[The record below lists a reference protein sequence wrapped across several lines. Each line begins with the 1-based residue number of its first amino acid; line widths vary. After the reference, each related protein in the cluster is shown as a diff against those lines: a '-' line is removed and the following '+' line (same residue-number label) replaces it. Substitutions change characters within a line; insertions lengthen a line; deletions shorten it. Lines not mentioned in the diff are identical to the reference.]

1 MRKTPL
7 AGAISSI
14 LAAGAFYSPGLA
26 LAQDDEAEDQRPLEE
41 VIVTG
46 SRIRKDV
53 FTSSAPME
61 VIDIGEASIQGIAN
75 IGQLLQGSSA
85 AAGSPQVT
93 AATSFQFV
101 TDGGL
106 GAQTISLRGLGANRT
121 LVLLNGRRA
130 GPAGV
135 QGATS
140 SFDLNVLP
148 LATIERVEILNDG
161 ASSIYGSDAVA
172 GVVNIITRKDDG
184 LVIDGFVSLPQDS
197 GGEESRLSAS
207 WGKSFNRG
215 RFRITGDYSKQAHL
229 RRGERDYFNCG
240 HQYIF
245 DTNTGERADIV
256 DPQTGQFHCE
266 DLTWGHVWLY
276 DYADPSNIPSSA
288 SLLSQFDYNGDLG
301 QYVPPYASD
310 PNNPSWLTA
319 PAGFFP
325 VGFDRDSDAVVQ
337 DDHPFQDQESL
348 WPDVELMTF
357 YADAEFQVTEKLT
370 AYAEVLLNR
379 RTTKSD
385 GYRQYW
391 SYIYSGDHS
400 FDVDPFCVANP
411 DDPDCPFFTMQP
423 VGGNSLS
430 AAAGWNG
437 AQWYSPTAITDHN
450 DEDVEVDY
458 QRFVV
463 GLQGDITD
471 RWGWDLAF
479 QYSRSDGT
487 YTNERIFAD
496 SIFDQNWLFGSCEG
510 TTTSVRGVPCV
521 DVPWLDPQLLAG
533 NVSQEVRDF
542 LFGVETG
549 NTEYTQMSVDGFV
562 TGQAFELPAGPLS
575 IAAGFHYRDDEIRD
589 VPGEITFNPG
599 TGESNSWLD
608 DAAGI
613 TEGDDSTVAV
623 FGEVDI
629 PVLTDRP
636 GFENLTLNAS
646 ARWTDVDSYGDD
658 VTWKVG
664 LNWEFISSMRLRANR
679 GTSFRAPALYELFL
693 ANQTSSISQ
702 RSDPCI
708 DYEENFQNGVISQNV
723 RDNCAADPAGLPPDY
738 TGGTITPTVFTGG
751 GAGLLEAETSD
762 SKTIG
767 LIWQPAFA
775 DLSLSVD
782 YFDIEVK
789 DEVDQ
794 LGGAQIISSCYES
807 DFGFA
812 FGNTEPLC
820 QLFDRSSVNDG
831 IDNIRDSFIN
841 IARQRNRGYDFA
853 GRYLTETRLG
863 SLSIDLKATRQV
875 EDVQALFEDTAE
887 DFNGRIGDPEWV
899 GESQV
904 TLLRD
909 NWQFFW
915 GMDYIGTSNSEEE
928 LGGSIV
934 TYRGVDYRAV
944 RFTEAVYYHAFSV
957 AYRFDTGLTLLGG
970 VANAFDEAPPRLTLI
985 QSGNEYT
992 MVGNALL
999 ASQYDPIGRRYFVNL
1014 TYTFE

>member
-1 MRKTPL
+1 VT
-7 AGAISSI
+7 
-14 LAAGAFYSPGLA
+14 
-26 LAQDDEAEDQRPLEE
+26 LAQVDEAEDETPIEE
-41 VIVTG
+41 VVVTG

-61 VIDIGEASIQGIAN
+61 VIDIGEASVQGIAN

-101 TDGGL
+101 TSGGL

-148 LATIERVEILNDG
+148 LATIERVEILKDG

-184 LVIDGFVSLPQDS
+184 LTIDGFMSIPQES
-197 GGEESRLSAS
+197 GGEESRVSAS
-207 WGKSFNRG
+207 WGKSFERG
-215 RFRITGDYSKQAHL
+215 RFRVTGDYSKQSHL

-240 HQYIF
+240 HQYVF
-245 DTNTGERADIV
+245 DVDTGAPADVI
-256 DPQTGQFHCE
+256 DPRTGQPHCE

-276 DYADPSNIPSSA
+276 DYAASSNVPSSA
-288 SLLSQFDYNGDLG
+288 SLLSQFDYDGDLG
-301 QYVPPYASD
+301 QHIPPYATD
-310 PNNPSWLTA
+310 PNNPSWLTS

-325 VGFDRDSDAVVQ
+325 VAYDRASDAVTN
-337 DDHPFQDQESL
+337 DDHPYQDKESL
-348 WPDVELMTF
+348 WPEVELMTF
-357 YADAEFQVTEKLT
+357 YGDAEFQVTEGLT

-391 SYIYSGDHS
+391 SYIYSGD
-400 FDVDPFCVANP
+400 FDFSSLGTGVPG
-411 DDPDCPFFTMQP
+411 
-423 VGGNSLS
+423 GGNSLS
-430 AAAGWNG
+430 AAAGWFG
-437 AQWYSPTAITDHN
+437 EQWYSPTAITDHN

-458 QRFVV
+458 QRFVA
-463 GLQGDITD
+463 GLRGDLTD

-487 YTNERIFAD
+487 YTNDRIFAD
-496 SIFDQNWLFGSCEG
+496 SIFDQNWLSGSCEG

-521 DVPWLDPQLLAG
+521 DIPWLDPELLRG
-533 NVSQEVRDF
+533 NVSPEVRDF

-549 NTEYTQMSVDGFV
+549 STEYTQMSVDGFV
-562 TGQAFELPAGPLS
+562 TGEAFELPAGPLS
-575 IAAGFHYRDDEIRD
+575 IAAGFHYRDDEIKD
-589 VPGEITFNPG
+589 VPGEITFNPA

-613 TEGDDSTVAV
+613 TEGEDSTYAL
-623 FGEVDI
+623 FGEVDV
-629 PVLTDRP
+629 PLVTDKP

-646 ARWTDVDSYGDD
+646 ARYTDVDSYGNDT
-658 VTWKVG
+658 TWKVG
-664 LNWEFISSMRLRANR
+664 LNWQFIPSMRLRANR
-679 GTSFRAPALYELFL
+679 GTSFRAPALYELYL
-693 ANQTSSISQ
+693 ADQTSGIDQ

-708 DYEENFQNGVISQNV
+708 QYEENFQNGAITQTV

-738 TGGTITPTVFTGG
+738 TGGTVTPTVFTGG

-762 SKTIG
+762 SMTVG
-767 LIWQPAFA
+767 LIWQPEFA

-794 LGGAQIISSCYES
+794 LGGAQIVTSCYES

-820 QLFDRSSVNDG
+820 QLFDRSG
-831 IDNIRDSFIN
+831 INLGLDNIRDSFIN

-853 GRYLTETRLG
+853 GRYVTETRLG
-863 SLSIDLKATRQV
+863 SLSVDLKATRQV
-875 EDVQALFEDTAE
+875 EDTQALFEDTAE
-887 DFNGRIGDPEWV
+887 DFNGRVGDPEWV

-904 TLLRD
+904 TLVRD

-928 LGGSIV
+928 LGGDIV

-944 RFTEAVYYHAFSV
+944 RFTEAVYYHAFS
-957 AYRFDTGLTLLGG
+957 ASYAFDNGLTLLGG

-999 ASQYDPIGRRYFVNL
+999 KSQYDPLGRRYFVNL
-1014 TYTFE
+1014 TYDFE